1 MDEKIVDRH
10 PTNRGRTVPHGLVF
24 IGFIAGFDSMSMRQI
39 VSIPGIRPLLFTMFL
54 SSMGFGI
61 ILPLLPFYAL
71 SLGAQPFEL
80 GILTAT
86 FALMSLL
93 FSPFFGRLG
102 DRMGRTKV
110 LLIGTLGFMV
120 SYLVFAYADSF
131 LMALVAR
138 ALEGF
143 FAAAIFPAVISLLS
157 DFTSHEQRGP
167 AMGLMMMTFSVG
179 FIFGPALGGFAS
191 AGSVRDAFLV
201 AAGFS
206 LLNFLWI
213 LFRLKEP
220 KEKEESKHLP
230 EKEASLLSHLSTPL
244 AFLFLSSTVVMF
256 LIGGFEATMALFLSE
271 KLSFTSVEMG
281 LVFTFVGALMMILQ
295 PITGNFINRFGELR
309 MIQAGLLFSTAG
321 FFLIL
326 FASDWNTLLIPLGF
340 FVIGNSCV
348 FPSVTSLLTKRVAG
362 KQGAVIGLNQS
373 FSSAGQIIGPL
384 FGGFLYGLDHSFSF
398 IGIALVAL
406 LYFLVFTFVAKKKL
420 E

>member
-1 MDEKIVDRH
+1 
-10 PTNRGRTVPHGLVF
+10 
-24 IGFIAGFDSMSMRQI
+24 MSMRQI

>member
-1 MDEKIVDRH
+1 
-10 PTNRGRTVPHGLVF
+10 
-24 IGFIAGFDSMSMRQI
+24 MSMRQI

-102 DRMGRTKV
+102 DRVGRTKV
-110 LLIGTLGFMV
+110 LLIGTFGFMI
-120 SYLVFAYADSF
+120 SYLVFAFADSF

-191 AGSVRDAFLV
+191 AVSVRDAFLV

-213 LFRLKEP
+213 FLRLKEP

-244 AFLFLSSTVVMF
+244 AFLFLSSTIVMF

-295 PITGNFINRFGELR
+295 PISGNLINRFGELR

-326 FASDWNTLLIPLGF
+326 FAVDWLTLLIPLGF

-384 FGGFLYGLDHSFSF
+384 FGGFLYGIDHSFSF
-398 IGIALVAL
+398 IGMAVVTMT
-406 LYFLVFTFVAKKKL
+406 YFLVFTFVAKKKL
-420 E
+420 G

>member
-1 MDEKIVDRH
+1 M
-10 PTNRGRTVPHGLVF
+10 
-24 IGFIAGFDSMSMRQI
+24 GFIAGFDSMSMRQI